1 MKLMAQ
7 AARPLTRRRLHVK
20 TVQVLMSLL
29 AAALAASP
37 VAAKEHIV
45 DIVWGADGA
54 FRHAATVAPGKFVEV
69 CGKFRAG
76 EKVAWEFEAAEAVD
90 FNIHYH
96 AGKDTV
102 FPAKLAQTL
111 RARDTLAV
119 TAAEDYCWMWTNKNP
134 APAQVSVSLKR

>member
-7 AARPLTRRRLHVK
+7 TAWPPTMRRLHVK
-20 TVQVLMSLL
+20 TVRVLVSLL

-102 FPAKLAQTL
+102 FPVKLAQTS

-119 TAAEDYCWMWTNKNP
+119 TVAEDYCWMWTNKGS
-134 APAQVSVSLKR
+134 ASALVSVSLRR